1 MNTPASKTIYNAAW
15 LASQPLSVQQAFIK
29 SLSERE
35 LEWYNHDWQIWSRPE
50 QRQPPGDW
58 FVWLLRSGRGF
69 GKTRTGAE
77 WVRERVAAGYKRIA
91 LVGQTKADVRDTML
105 EVGDSALLNI
115 YPKGDAPTFVPS
127 QRRVVWPN
135 GAIAVVYSG
144 DEPDQLRG
152 PQHDTAWVDELAK
165 FRYPDETW
173 SNLLLGLR
181 IGRDPRVVVTTTP
194 RPIRLIKELR
204 SKATTVDSQYPTDMN
219 IANLSPTYIREVI
232 DPLRNTRLG
241 RQEIEGELLE
251 DTPGALWTQ
260 EMIDSSRSTSVP
272 PLVRVVVGVDPT
284 ATTRGDAAGIVVA
297 GVGTD
302 GHGYVLADDTVQGS
316 PNTWGSRAV
325 QSYHTHQADRIVAET
340 NNGGEMVEL
349 TVRTVD
355 GSVAYKGVWA
365 SRGKRTRAEP
375 IAAMY
380 EQRRIH
386 HVGNLAELENEM
398 TTWAPED
405 KDSPNRMDAL
415 VWALTELFLS
425 EQVPVRGVVSLAER
439 VDISPY

>member
-1 MNTPASKTIYNAAW
+1 
-15 LASQPLSVQQAFIK
+15 
-29 SLSERE
+29 
-35 LEWYNHDWQIWSRPE
+35 
-50 QRQPPGDW
+50 
-58 FVWLLRSGRGF
+58 
-69 GKTRTGAE
+69 
-77 WVRERVAAGYKRIA
+77 
-91 LVGQTKADVRDTML
+91 
-105 EVGDSALLNI
+105 
-115 YPKGDAPTFVPS
+115 
-127 QRRVVWPN
+127 
-135 GAIAVVYSG
+135 
-144 DEPDQLRG
+144 
-152 PQHDTAWVDELAK
+152 VDELAK

-284 ATTRGDAAGIVVA
+284 ATTRGDAAGIVTA
-297 GVGTD
+297 GIGTD
-302 GHGYVLADDTVQGS
+302 GHGYVLADDTIQGS

-325 QSYHTHQADRIVAET
+325 QSYHAHQADRIVAET
-340 NNGGEMVEL
+340 NNGGEMVEQ
-349 TVRTVD
+349 TIRTVD

-380 EQRRIH
+380 EQGRIH

-415 VWALTELFLS
+415 VWALTELFLG
-425 EQVPVRGVVSLAER
+425 EQVPVRGVVSLSER
-439 VDISPY
+439 VEISPY